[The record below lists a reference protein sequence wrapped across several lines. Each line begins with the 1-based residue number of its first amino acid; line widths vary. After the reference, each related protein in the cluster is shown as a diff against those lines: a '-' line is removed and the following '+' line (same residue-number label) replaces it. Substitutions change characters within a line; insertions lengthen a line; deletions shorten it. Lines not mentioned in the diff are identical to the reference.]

1 MKIVNVFGQLFL
13 NASKKLMSL
22 AERCGVKETGTESEV
37 LSSVPNTKTLVWRV
51 LDGPFCRYD
60 FDEGDIADEEL
71 DDDFV
76 YMLVVQIEEDGKLG
90 TANFWYETEEEAM
103 SIKKYFD
110 SNIEPLEVN

>member
-1 MKIVNVFGQLFL
+1 M
-13 NASKKLMSL
+13 
-22 AERCGVKETGTESEV
+22 
-37 LSSVPNTKTLVWRV
+37 
-51 LDGPFCRYD
+51 DGPFCRYD

-76 YMLVVQIEEDGKLG
+76 YMLVVQIEEGGKLG